1 MYIPPLYRTVYR
13 IVAEKESRAKE
24 SMRMMG
30 LGDFAYWSSWYAYY
44 TTVNFIVSCLS
55 WLMLN
60 GVWKALSRIPNF
72 PNMVVFGNTNDVIL
86 FLAIFIFV

>member
-1 MYIPPLYRTVYR
+1 
-13 IVAEKESRAKE
+13 
-24 SMRMMG
+24 MMG

-44 TTVNFIVSCLS
+44 TTVNFMISCLT

-60 GVWKALSRIPNF
+60 GVWKVLKRVPNF

-86 FLAIFIFV
+86 FVAIFLFG